1 LRLILENISR
11 HIDLHKDEVEYF
23 ISLLKQRTIRKRQF
37 LLQSGDTSRHET
49 FVVKGLLRAYTV
61 DKSGYEH
68 VVMFASEGWWISDL
82 YSFLTQTPGSQNID
96 ALEDSEVLQ
105 IEKQDLEKLYIEVPK
120 FDRFFRILLQNAFVA
135 NQQRI
140 LASISQTAEE
150 QYMAFVKKYPS
161 LEQRI
166 PQHQVASY
174 LGITP
179 ETISRIRRNLTKIVN
194 SER

>member
-1 LRLILENISR
+1 LNE
-11 HIDLHKDEVEYF
+11 DEVDYF
-23 ISLLKQRTIRKRQF
+23 VSLLKHRVIRKRQF
-37 LLQSGDTSRHET
+37 LLQSGDVSKHES

-68 VVMFASEGWWISDL
+68 VVMFAAESWWISDL
-82 YSFLTQTPGSQNID
+82 YSFLTQAPGTQNID

-105 IEKQDLEKLYIEVPK
+105 IEKTDLEKLYLKVPK

-140 LASISQTAEE
+140 ISSISLTAEE
-150 QYMAFVKKYPS
+150 QYLDFIKKYPS
-161 LEQRI
+161 LEQRV

-179 ETISRIRRNLTKIVN
+179 ETISRIRRSMLKVG
-194 SER
+194 S

>member
-1 LRLILENISR
+1 MRLILENISR
-11 HIDLHKDEVEYF
+11 HIDLTEEEAEYF
-23 ISLLKQRTIRKRQF
+23 VSLLRPRTFRRRDF
-37 LLQSGDTSRHET
+37 LLKSGDVARYET
-49 FVVKGLLRAYTV
+49 FVTRGLLRAYTV

-105 IEKQDLEKLYIEVPK
+105 VEKQDLEKLYLEVPK

-150 QYMAFVKKYPS
+150 QYLAFVKKYPS
-161 LEQRI
+161 LEQRV

-179 ETISRIRRNLTKIVN
+179 ETISRIRRNLAKTV
-194 SER
+194 S

>member
-11 HIDLHKDEVEYF
+11 HIDLNEDEAEYF
-23 ISLLKQRTIRKRQF
+23 ISLLRQRTVRKREF
-37 LLQSGDTSRHET
+37 LLQSGDIARYET
-49 FVVKGLLRAYTV
+49 FIVKGLLRAYTV

-96 ALEDSEVLQ
+96 ALEDTEVLQ
-105 IEKQDLEKLYIEVPK
+105 IEKRDLEKLYLEVPK

-150 QYMAFVKKYPS
+150 QYLAFIRKYPS
-161 LEQRI
+161 LEQRV

-179 ETISRIRRNLTKIVN
+179 ETISRIRRSLAKTV
-194 SER
+194 S